1 MPAMATNAGETALE
15 KVARLRREAAETTAR
30 LQAEIHQAEREV
42 ALEAAAASFDR
53 VNLAVQAGQI
63 GEVDDWVA
71 VLGLAPDDAVR
82 AAGFLVK
89 GSGGRSS
96 STGMRAPR
104 LSVDDVTAKLPSGPF
119 TVAALATAI
128 DREVATTRNYIP
140 KLLDAG
146 TIIETGVDESAPGPR
161 KPRLYRAV

>member
-1 MPAMATNAGETALE
+1 MATNADHAETAVE

-30 LQAEIHQAEREV
+30 LQAEILEAEQEV
-42 ALEAAAASFDR
+42 AVEAAAASFER
-53 VNLAVQAGQI
+53 VNAAVQTGRI

-71 VLGLAPDDAVR
+71 VLGLAPDEAVR

-89 GSGGRSS
+89 GTGGRSS

-104 LSVDDVTAKLPSGPF
+104 LSLDDVTAKLPSTPF

-128 DREVATTRNYIP
+128 DREVPTARNFIP
-140 KLLDAG
+140 KLLESG
-146 TIIETGVDESAPGPR
+146 TIVEAGLDESAPGPR
-161 KPRLYRAV
+161 KPKLYRAV

>member
-1 MPAMATNAGETALE
+1 MATNAETARE

-30 LQAEIHQAEREV
+30 LQAEILDAEREV
-42 ALEAAAASFDR
+42 ALEAAAASFER
-53 VNLAVQAGQI
+53 VNLAVQAGQD
-63 GEVDDWVA
+63 GEIDDWVA
-71 VLGLAPDDAVR
+71 VLGLAPDEAVR

-104 LSVDDVTAKLPSGPF
+104 LSLDDVTAKLPTGPF
-119 TVAALATAI
+119 TVAALAEAI
-128 DREVATTRNYIP
+128 DREVPTARNYVP

-146 TIIETGVDESAPGPR
+146 RIIEIGIDESAPGPR
-161 KPRLYRAV
+161 KPRLYRVA